1 MAEEKKQ
8 PPKTVLKLFLDMNSI
23 YARCAD
29 LANRDDKA
37 DRERNLNELSQR
49 LSNVIHGYAFY
60 YVFMAAV
67 HLVLTLVE
75 GMEGKMPT
83 EGDIVE
89 KGEPEQMELFAT
101 GDLEEN
107 K

>member
-75 GMEGKMPT
+75 GMEGKMPI

-89 KGEPEQMELFAT
+89 KGAPEQLELFAA

-107 K
+107 T

>member
-75 GMEGKMPT
+75 GMEGKMPI
-83 EGDIVE
+83 EGDTVE
-89 KGEPEQMELFAT
+89 KGAPEQLGLF
-101 GDLEEN
+101 EEDGL
-107 K
+107 KEDK